1 MRRTYS
7 VMSSIDISL
16 LPFAYLWLTLTST
29 SLMKGARPPLLLLR
43 FKKNDDDDEKWKA
56 LSGYFSK
63 SVIYSSIYARVSLVN
78 KRPCF
83 SLFSVK
89 STIQIKIVFMRPC
102 VYFPKFN
109 EDIFYTFRNI
119 HIDGLQMLYTYFF
132 SYWLTLLFWH
142 VRYTMLCSWT
152 ILLKAYL
159 HFRHCLRQFCL
170 TFLPFR
176 PLLLQLRL
184 LLKHFPLPQ
193 MFPQHLPQVT
203 THRLLQ
209 NLIPHLFFFATLLHF
224 RLDKRFLHTAK
235 IYWRS
240 WIFFIILKKLVWSC
254 MDVLYTWSRQRLLR
268 GRRFLGRGCF
278 LGSGSCWSRSSIF
291 RACNIRSFSFE
302 CPNDKIRFPQ

>member
-119 HIDGLQMLYTYFF
+119 HIDGLQMLYTYLF

-142 VRYTMLCSWT
+142 VRYTMLLFVNYTFKSLFAFSALLAA
-152 ILLKAYL
+152 ILSYFPALSSPPIATASSFETFSVTPNVSAASSAGHNASVTPEL
-159 HFRHCLRQFCL
+159 DTTSLLFRH
-170 TFLPFR
+170 
-176 PLLLQLRL
+176 
-184 LLKHFPLPQ
+184 
-193 MFPQHLPQVT
+193 
-203 THRLLQ
+203 
-209 NLIPHLFFFATLLHF
+209 LIA
-224 RLDKRFLHTAK
+224 
-235 IYWRS
+235 
-240 WIFFIILKKLVWSC
+240 
-254 MDVLYTWSRQRLLR
+254 
-268 GRRFLGRGCF
+268 
-278 LGSGSCWSRSSIF
+278 
-291 RACNIRSFSFE
+291 FSF
-302 CPNDKIRFPQ
+302 R